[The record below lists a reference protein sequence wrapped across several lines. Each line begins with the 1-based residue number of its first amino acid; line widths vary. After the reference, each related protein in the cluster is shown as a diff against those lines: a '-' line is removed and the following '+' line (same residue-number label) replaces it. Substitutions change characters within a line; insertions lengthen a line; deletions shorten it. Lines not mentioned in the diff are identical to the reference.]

1 MIKRLEIE
9 EEIEYLVMYSSKT
22 IGDFS
27 SSYYNGPYIGLSS
40 ETIASESGLVKYLRD
55 MIL

>member
-1 MIKRLEIE
+1 MTKRLEIE

-27 SSYYNGPYIGLSS
+27 GSYYNEYTYRTGYRINTVRSRG
-40 ETIASESGLVKYLRD
+40 
-55 MIL
+55 

>member
-1 MIKRLEIE
+1 MTKRLEIE

-27 SSYYNGPYIGLSS
+27 GSYYNEYTYRTGHRIITG
-40 ETIASESGLVKYLRD
+40 D
-55 MIL
+55 NC